1 MKSYFT
7 DFIDVNLPA
16 DNLIDYL
23 NERINILEKENED
36 KEREKREILS
46 RYPFILND
54 GEKLISINISSK
66 TDDNVD
72 FLKIC
77 KNTDKFKTIVEKLY
91 RENTELN
98 ESNNQFYYKGNKI
111 DNSKSL
117 EVNDIKEN
125 AHIYLNKL

>member
-1 MKSYFT
+1 MKSSFT
-7 DFIDVNLPA
+7 DFIDVKILPA

-23 NERINILEKENED
+23 KERINILEKENED

-46 RYPFILND
+46 RYPFILNE
-54 GEKLISINISSK
+54 GEKLISIHISSK

-72 FLKIC
+72 FLTIC

-117 EVNDIKEN
+117 EDNGIKEN
-125 AHIYLNKL
+125 AHIYLK